1 MLGSTSPRSSSSV
14 SLKIGSGRRRLSVTA
29 YVEWTLGAF
38 RATSAPFIST
48 EIATSG
54 AVFAR
59 NRRRW
64 CRNFRK

>member
-1 MLGSTSPRSSSSV
+1 V

-48 EIATSG
+48 EIDATSG